1 MSERKV
7 KVGTEIA
14 LKLFIFTSVF
24 FLKLLTLGSLKFD
37 LLQWASVFPSYW
49 QVVTMPARR
58 LHTCSC
64 GRSCLCDWRTPWG
77 KSICCLIIYWTGLQS
92 GWCRVGKF
100 KKKSGLKSY
109 CKTNAVYVVLLATE
123 NIWIFLN
130 RSVFCLELFI
140 VCLVKWGFIFFC
152 LMLSICPNLDPR

>member
-1 MSERKV
+1 MSHEWEESEGGYWNCFKTFYFRKC
-7 KVGTEIA
+7 
-14 LKLFIFTSVF
+14 F
-24 FLKLLTLGSLKFD
+24 FFKLLTLGSLKLD

-77 KSICCLIIYWTGLQS
+77 KSICCLIIYWTGLRS

-100 KKKSGLKSY
+100 KKKKVDW
-109 CKTNAVYVVLLATE
+109 KVV
-123 NIWIFLN
+123 
-130 RSVFCLELFI
+130 
-140 VCLVKWGFIFFC
+140 VK
-152 LMLSICPNLDPR
+152 LMLYMLSCLQQRIFEFFWISQFSALNCL